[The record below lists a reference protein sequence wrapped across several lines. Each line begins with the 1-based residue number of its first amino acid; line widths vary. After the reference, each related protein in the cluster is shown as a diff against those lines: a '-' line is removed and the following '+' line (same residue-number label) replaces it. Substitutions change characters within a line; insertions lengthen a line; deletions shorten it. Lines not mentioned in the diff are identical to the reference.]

1 MSRIKKNNA
10 ELKAS
15 RPTLEEVKFIPRIP
29 LSILVE
35 NVRSVHNVGAIF
47 RSADGFG
54 AEKIFL
60 TGYTAYPPRED
71 LHKTAL
77 GAEKSVPWEYS
88 PDPMETAKQ
97 LQARGITLAAL
108 EQTSDAR
115 SIYLTDWVFP
125 LCLMVGN
132 EVTGI
137 SDELVKL
144 ADLAV
149 EIPMQGIKQS
159 LNVSVAAGVAGYEIA
174 RNYYR
179 QKELQ
184 F

>member
-1 MSRIKKNNA
+1 LNRSKRNNA

-15 RPTLEEVKFIPRIP
+15 RPTLEEVKLIPRIP
-29 LSILVE
+29 LSILAE
-35 NVRSVHNVGAIF
+35 NIRSVHNVGAIF

-88 PDPMETAKQ
+88 SDPLEVAERLKT
-97 LQARGITLAAL
+97 RGVTLAAL
-108 EQTSDAR
+108 EQTDDAL
-115 SIYLTDWVFP
+115 SIYRISWQFP
-125 LCLMVGN
+125 LCLIVGN

-137 SDELVKL
+137 SDELINL

-159 LNVSVAAGVAGYEIA
+159 LNVSVATGVAGYEIS
-174 RNYYR
+174 RNYYQ
-179 QKELQ
+179 QKKLP